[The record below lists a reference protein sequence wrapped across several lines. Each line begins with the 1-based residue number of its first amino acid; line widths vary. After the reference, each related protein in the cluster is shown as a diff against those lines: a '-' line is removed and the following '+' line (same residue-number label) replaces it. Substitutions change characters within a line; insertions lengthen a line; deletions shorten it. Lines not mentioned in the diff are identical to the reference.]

1 MIMLNSLAECVV
13 LMGVLLVMVG
23 LARVAYGGQPT

>member
-1 MIMLNSLAECVV
+1 MIMLNSLVECVV
-13 LMGVLLVMVG
+13 LMVVLLLMLG

>member
-1 MIMLNSLAECVV
+1 MIMLNSLAECAV
-13 LMGVLLVMVG
+13 LMGGLVMVG